1 MKIHTDCI
9 PCLMKRILF
18 QSRLSGDSDERASM
32 HESLMVFATEL
43 DYDRKSVDI
52 ATEVHRASYSVLGK
66 DPYHELK
73 VRADEVAGRLTE
85 TAQDIVDSSDDQLKA
100 ALMVAVIGNIMDFGA
115 TGGLEG
121 PEAFGSMFT
130 DLMAQGLYRDDSDR
144 IRAVLDRPGTVVYI
158 FDNCGETQLDKVL
171 IRYLRSHG
179 KRVVGVVRGA
189 PILND
194 VTREDAVRS
203 GLDRELDLMLDTG
216 GFYVGVD
223 VKHIPKQ
230 LKKEIQD
237 SDLIIAKGMGNFESL
252 SDEDMPVPVVHV
264 LRTKCRPVADSI
276 GVPQDQNVVYVKG

>member
-1 MKIHTDCI
+1 MRIHTDCI

-32 HESLMVFATEL
+32 QESLMVFASEF

-52 ATEVHRASYSVLGK
+52 TTEVHRASYSILGN

-85 TAQDIVDSSDDQLKA
+85 TAQDIVDRSDDKLKA

-115 TGGLEG
+115 IGGLEG
-121 PEAFGSMFT
+121 PEAFGSMFS

-171 IRYLRSHG
+171 IRYLSSHG

-216 GFYVGVD
+216 VFYVGVD
-223 VKHIPKQ
+223 VKRIPKQ

-252 SDEDMPVPVVHV
+252 SDEDMPVPVVYV